1 MTLHKI
7 IVILMFAV
15 SLTGPAFAIV
25 RPMPRPAF
33 SYQAD
38 KFRKTELYFGTGK
51 PDGTEVTEEE
61 WQDFLLREVTP
72 RFPNGFTVI
81 PATGQYRTAAGRVV
95 REHSRVIVIL
105 YPKRMKAPAG
115 VKIEEL
121 RKAYCERF
129 KQESVMRVDLRHSVE
144 VDF

>member
-1 MTLHKI
+1 MALHKI
-7 IVILMFAV
+7 IVTFMFGV
-15 SLTGPAFAIV
+15 LLTVPAFATLSQ
-25 RPMPRPAF
+25 MPERAF

-38 KFRKTELYFGTGK
+38 KFRKTELYFGIGK

-61 WQDFLLREVTP
+61 WQDFLLKEVTP
-72 RFPNGFTVI
+72 RFPDGFTVI
-81 PATGQYRTAAGRVV
+81 AATGQYRTAAGQVV

-105 YPKRMKAPAG
+105 YPKRMKAGAG

-121 RKAYCERF
+121 RKVYCERF
-129 KQESVMRVDLRHSVE
+129 KQESVIRVDLRHSVD